1 MKQDELIKMH
11 LEEHGSITS
20 MEAFELY
27 GCTRLSA
34 RIWNLRHSGMNIT
47 GESTKSKNRY
57 GKNVHFSTYRL
68 VMNDGNIQDKQ
79 E

>member
-1 MKQDELIKMH
+1 MNQDELIKKH
-11 LEEHGSITS
+11 LKEHGSITS

-34 RIWNLRHSGMNIT
+34 RIWNLRHKYIGLKIV

-68 VMNDGNIQDKQ
+68 VKDDGSN
-79 E
+79 

>member
-1 MKQDELIKMH
+1 MTQDELIKNH
-11 LEEHGSITS
+11 LKEHGSITS

-34 RIWNLRHSGMNIT
+34 RIWNLRHKYKGLKIV

-68 VMNDGNIQDKQ
+68 VKDDGSN
-79 E
+79 

>member
-1 MKQDELIKMH
+1 MNQDELIKKH
-11 LEEHGSITS
+11 LKEHGSITS

-34 RIWNLRHSGMNIT
+34 RIWNLRHKHKGLKIV

-57 GKNVHFSTYRL
+57 GKNVHFTTYWL
-68 VMNDGNIQDKQ
+68 VKEQG
-79 E
+79 

>member
-1 MKQDELIKMH
+1 MKQDELIKKH

-34 RIWNLRHSGMNIT
+34 RIWNLRHSGMKIV

-57 GKNVHFSTYRL
+57 GKLVHFTTYRL
-68 VMNDGNIQDKQ
+68 VKDNG
-79 E
+79 